1 MLLVFTQPG
10 KACNH
15 RLEFYKYLLDYL
27 KIFISLTAF
36 LTFVN
41 GCSTVIYVF
50 KPLGLTRSKGS
61 LGEMGETK
69 EPSSFFLN
77 KHLGN

>member
-1 MLLVFTQPG
+1 MQPQVG
-10 KACNH
+10 V
-15 RLEFYKYLLDYL
+15 LPVSLGGGDYL
-27 KIFISLTAF
+27 KIFMSLTAF

-50 KPLGLTRSKGS
+50 KPPGLTRSKGS

-69 EPSSFFLN
+69 ESSSSFFLN
-77 KHLGN
+77 KHLEN